1 MPLVSVESKVE
12 TEGEKT
18 ITASD
23 IISFTIS
30 VKYDNLPA
38 TQTPGYIHSE
48 QYPFIKRS
56 NWYFVIVD
64 ARTKENV
71 IQIERLQAKG
81 NVCKFEMKQRFG
93 QAGKF

>member
-23 IISFTIS
+23 IISFTIT

-38 TQTPGYIHSE
+38 T
-48 QYPFIKRS
+48 
-56 NWYFVIVD
+56 
-64 ARTKENV
+64 
-71 IQIERLQAKG
+71 
-81 NVCKFEMKQRFG
+81 
-93 QAGKF
+93 